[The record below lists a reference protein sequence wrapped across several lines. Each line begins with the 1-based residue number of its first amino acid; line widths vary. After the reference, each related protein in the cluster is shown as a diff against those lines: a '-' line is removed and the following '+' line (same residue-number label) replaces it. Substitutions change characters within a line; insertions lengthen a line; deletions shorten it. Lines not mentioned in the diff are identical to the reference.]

1 MSAPDDIAAPV
12 DAETA
17 LAHAPPGHKD
27 EIRLWLRLLTCT
39 TLIEGE
45 IRARLRE
52 RFATT
57 LPRFDL
63 LAQLH
68 RSTDGMT
75 LAEVSRHMM
84 VSNGNITGLAARLE
98 AEGLIARRASAT
110 DRRAHVLRL
119 TTRGRR
125 EFARQSAAHEDWIA
139 GLLEGL
145 APGDRQALF
154 ALLGRLKGALRHALH
169 EEETP

>member
-1 MSAPDDIAAPV
+1 VTPPDDALPV

-17 LAHAPPGHKD
+17 LAHAPDGHKD
-27 EIRLWLRLLTCT
+27 DIRLWLRMLTCT
-39 TLIEGE
+39 NLVEGE
-45 IRARLRE
+45 IRTRLRE

-63 LAQLH
+63 LAQLQ
-68 RSTDGMT
+68 RASDGMT

-98 AEGLIARRASAT
+98 AEGLIARRVSAT
-110 DRRAHVLRL
+110 DRRAQVLRL
-119 TTRGRR
+119 TPRGRR

-139 GLLEGL
+139 GLFEGL
-145 APGDRQALF
+145 PPEDRRALF
-154 ALLGRLKGALRHALH
+154 ALLGRLKASLRQALH
-169 EEETP
+169 EEEPR